1 MQKLIELISDKDG
14 QPSTRRVVTLAS
26 LFFLMI
32 LLGCYIA
39 GLTID
44 IQVITVIAGLC
55 GLGTGS
61 TVFNN
66 TGKHK

>member
-1 MQKLIELISDKDG
+1 MDAFTQLISDKDG
-14 QPSTRRVVTLAS
+14 QPSSRRVVTLVS
-26 LFFLMI
+26 LLMLVVLI
-32 LLGCYIA
+32 GCYLG

-44 IQVITVIAGLC
+44 IQVITVVAGLC

-66 TGKHK
+66 KQR